1 MFDSLDETM
10 KRDELKSSSS
20 TERIVRYVVTAAAA
34 VLLFAGLVY
43 TVRILS

>member
-20 TERIVRYVVTAAAA
+20 TERIVRYVAIA
-34 VLLFAGLVY
+34 VASVVLFGGLIYGVQ
-43 TVRILS
+43 VFS